1 MGRRGPGLALL
12 AAAAVAAALAIAA
25 GNPALAADLPAPA
38 PAYNPPPAYR
48 PALYDWTGIYAGGQV
63 GAGLLQDDVT
73 ATASTL
79 QAAGTQTQYSP
90 FAVIGGGQV
99 GVNLEMAPFV
109 VGVEGAWIASAISGS
124 QQSATLVAV
133 GGNDR
138 ATSAPLW
145 YAMATGRV
153 GYAANDTLFYV
164 KGGAAWMHVNYTE
177 DILTA
182 GSPSSTAIVADT
194 RKGFTVGGGI
204 EYAFNEYLSA
214 RLEYDF
220 LDFGTANYNFTLT
233 TPAGAVLVAPFA
245 IKSDTQMMT
254 LGFNYRFNWV
264 QRSPLAGQY

>member
-1 MGRRGPGLALL
+1 
-12 AAAAVAAALAIAA
+12 VAIVA
-25 GNPALAADLPAPA
+25 GGNQASAADLPAPA

-63 GAGLLQDDVT
+63 GVGLLQDDVT

-109 VGVEGAWIASAISGS
+109 VGVEGAWISSAISGS
-124 QQSATLVAV
+124 QLSVTTA

-145 YAMATGRV
+145 YATATGRV
-153 GYAANDTLFYV
+153 GYAQNDALFYV

-177 DILTA
+177 EILTG
-182 GSPSSTAIVADT
+182 GSPSSTDIVGDT

-233 TPAGAVLVAPFA
+233 SPTGTVLAAPFA

-254 LGFNYRFNWV
+254 LAFNYRFNWV

>member
-1 MGRRGPGLALL
+1 MGRRGPSLTLL
-12 AAAAVAAALAIAA
+12 VAAVVAVTLAIIA
-25 GNPALAADLPAPA
+25 GGNHASAADLPAPG
-38 PAYNPPPAYR
+38 YNPPPAYR

-79 QAAGTQTQYSP
+79 QAAGTQTKYDP
-90 FAVIGGGQV
+90 FAVIGGGQI

-109 VGVEGAWIASAISGS
+109 VGVEGAWISSAISGS
-124 QQSATLVAV
+124 QQSGTLVGV

-138 ATSAPLW
+138 ATSAPHW
-145 YAMATGRV
+145 YAMATGRL
-153 GYAANDTLFYV
+153 GYAANDALFYV
-164 KGGAAWMHVNYTE
+164 KGGAAWMRVNYTE

-182 GSPSSTAIVADT
+182 GSPSSTDILPDT

-214 RLEYDF
+214 RIEYDF

-233 TPAGAVLVAPFA
+233 SPAGAVLVAPFA

-264 QRSPLAGQY
+264 QRSPLADKY